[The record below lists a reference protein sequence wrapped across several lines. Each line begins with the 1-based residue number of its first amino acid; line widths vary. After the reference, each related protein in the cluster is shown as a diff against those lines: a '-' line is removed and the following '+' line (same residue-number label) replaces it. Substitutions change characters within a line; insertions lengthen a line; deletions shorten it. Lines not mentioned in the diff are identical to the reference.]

1 MRRWRRVVG
10 VTLVE
15 LVMYIMVV
23 SVGVAGVLSV
33 MTYTTRHSADP
44 MIQQQ
49 ALLIA
54 EAYMQEILLK
64 PFIEPSG
71 TNVCPSPPALRA
83 NFDNVCDYNNLND
96 STGAVDQ
103 LGNAIGG
110 LEQYNVAVSV
120 SGGGSLSLGPAA
132 NPVNNTGAVRLLR
145 VDVTVSHDQL
155 PDFDL
160 ILTGYRVSFNCS
172 NAADAAC
179 RPL

>member
-1 MRRWRRVVG
+1 M
-10 VTLVE
+10 TLVE

-23 SVGVAGVLSV
+23 SVGVAGILSV
-33 MTYTTRHSADP
+33 MTYTARHSADP

-49 ALLIA
+49 ALLVA

-64 PFIEPSG
+64 PFVEPGG
-71 TNVCPSPPALRA
+71 TNVCPAPPALRA
-83 NFDNVCDYNNLND
+83 NFNNICDYNGLND
-96 STGAVDQ
+96 ATGAIDQ
-103 LGNAIGG
+103 LGNAIGS

-120 SGGGSLSLGPAA
+120 SGGSGLSLGPGA

-145 VDVTVSHDQL
+145 VDVTVFHNQI

-172 NAADAAC
+172 NAGDPAC
-179 RPL
+179 LPL

>member
-1 MRRWRRVVG
+1 
-10 VTLVE
+10 
-15 LVMYIMVV
+15 MYIMVV
-23 SVGVAGVLSV
+23 SVGVAGILSV

-49 ALLIA
+49 ALLVA
-54 EAYMQEILLK
+54 EAYMQEIILK
-64 PFIEPSG
+64 PFGDPDGGNICQAPEAG
-71 TNVCPSPPALRA
+71 GRVNY
-83 NFDNVCDYNNLND
+83 DNVCDYNGLND
-96 STGAVDQ
+96 AAGAVDQ

-120 SGGGSLSLGPAA
+120 SGGSGLSLGPAA
-132 NPVNNTGAVRLLR
+132 NPVNNTSAVRLLR
-145 VDVTVSHDQL
+145 VDVTVTHDQIPV
-155 PDFDL
+155 PDFSL